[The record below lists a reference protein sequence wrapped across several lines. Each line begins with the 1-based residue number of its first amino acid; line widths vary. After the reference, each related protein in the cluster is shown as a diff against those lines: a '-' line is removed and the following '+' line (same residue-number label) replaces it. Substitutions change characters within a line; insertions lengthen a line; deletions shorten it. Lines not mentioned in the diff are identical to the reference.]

1 MKRKE
6 KWGKQE
12 GKVLGKE
19 AQGRWRRKVNKETK
33 KSRSQMTRKKE
44 GKKDLRGVRF

>member
-1 MKRKE
+1 MGETRRKGPW
-6 KWGKQE
+6 KG
-12 GKVLGKE
+12 GTG
-19 AQGRWRRKVNKETK
+19 GRWRRKVNKETK